1 MTKNF
6 VEKDKIMEVKLVNK
20 IKMIFFLC
28 LLICINLTLEC
39 SAFDRINFR
48 NITVEEGLSQATVEA
63 MLQDSKGYIW
73 IGTNDGLN
81 CYNGYKFKVYRQQK
95 NSENSIV
102 NNYIIDLEEDDKGNI
117 WVGTI
122 NGVSKINS
130 DKGIVTNYLQDKSK
144 GNLSHYNIGD
154 MIVLKNGEILVGTI
168 GGLDI
173 YNKETDSFQPFIEKG
188 KLTSEEIYSLDED
201 ENGDIWVGTT
211 TGLNKISY
219 ETKEVIQY
227 VSDGTENSIPD
238 DIIYKVYC
246 DKNDIIWVG
255 TYSKG
260 AAKINIKTN
269 EVTHYNEENWG
280 FEEKPGE
287 HIRNFYRDVNDTLW
301 ISSSGGLIKY
311 NDNEDKMKLYKN
323 KTYDKRSLVDDSI
336 FTVIEDKS
344 GMLWVGTYAGISV
357 FDPNN
362 SIKHYK
368 NDPFDNTTINH
379 NMVQGIYEDNDGFL
393 WVGTNAKGVNILD
406 RERNNIATVDIDN
419 SLNLSSNR
427 INDIEGY
434 NDLIF
439 LGTNNGLNII
449 DKKNNTLKVYKEA
462 EGLTSK
468 NIKNLFLD
476 DKNNLWIGTMNG
488 FCIFNVDTYEIFDI
502 NYLLG
507 DINVDDR
514 YSGAIF
520 QDSEGYYWL
529 GSFVNGGLTK
539 INPFTKEVTNY
550 RYDESDNSS
559 IIDNSIRC
567 IAEDKEGQIWIG
579 TSAGLSIYNKQSNKF
594 ANFTT
599 DNGLANNTI
608 YGILFDDGG
617 QPWLSTNGGISTYE
631 LGGHKFLNFNIVD
644 GLQSNEFNGEAY
656 LKTKDGELFFG
667 GINGM
672 NSFYPEDLK
681 VSEHITNVVLEDF
694 TVNGMKVED
703 INGKKF
709 KYDENNI
716 KMNVFLPD
724 YKNIR
729 GIRYYY
735 LLEGADSQWRLT
747 DTTSILFS
755 NLSPGKYRLRVR
767 AVNSKGFVSDESSVN
782 FEIRRPIWLRW
793 PATFIYMVIL
803 ALIIIHQKNKVKKL
817 DALVDRRTDE
827 LRMEM
832 DKNKKLFEKVI
843 KLERNKNSYFINLSH
858 ELRTPLN
865 VLHTTEQLI
874 TKLNREDNL
883 EKRKLD
889 HYLSII
895 RRNNTRLLTLINNL
909 IDISKL
915 DHGKYTISKKNVDIV
930 YLVEEVALSL
940 KEYVEEKGIELIIDP
955 EIEEKNINCDQNDI
969 ERCIINLISNATKF
983 TPVGGSITVLI
994 QDLNDKVRIIVSDT
1008 GIGIAK
1014 EYHELIFNRFNQVVD
1029 INAEVKGGSGL
1040 GLTITKQIIDL
1051 HNGSIKVESTVGEG
1065 SSFII
1070 ELPVE

>member
-1 MTKNF
+1 
-6 VEKDKIMEVKLVNK
+6 MEAGLGNK
-20 IKMIFFLC
+20 VRIAFYICFF
-28 LLICINLTLEC
+28 IWINLTLEC
-39 SAFDRINFR
+39 SAFDRMNFR
-48 NITVEEGLSQATVEA
+48 NITIEEGLSQATVET
-63 MLQDSKGYIW
+63 MLQDENGYIW

-95 NSENSIV
+95 KNENSIV
-102 NNYIIDLEEDDKGNI
+102 NNYIVDLEEDDKGNI

-122 NGVSKINS
+122 NGVSKINHS
-130 DKGIVTNYLQDKSK
+130 TGTITNYLQDKNE

-154 MIVLKNGEILVGTI
+154 MIILKNGEILIGTI

-173 YNKETDSFQPFIEKG
+173 YNESTDSFEPFIEKG

-201 ENGDIWVGTT
+201 DNGDIWLGTT
-211 TGLNKISY
+211 KGLNKISY
-219 ETKEVIQY
+219 ETKEVVQY
-227 VSDGTENSIPD
+227 VSDGTEDSIPD

-246 DKNDIIWVG
+246 DKNDVVWIG
-255 TYSKG
+255 TYSNG
-260 AAKINIKTN
+260 AAKVNMKTK
-269 EVTHYNEENWG
+269 EVTHYNKETWG

-287 HIRNFYRDVNDTLW
+287 HIRNFYRDSNDTLW

-311 NDNEDKMKLYKN
+311 NDSKDKMELYKH

-336 FTVIEDKS
+336 FTVIEDKG

-357 FDPNN
+357 FDPTN

-368 NDPFDNTTINH
+368 NDPFDKTTINQ
-379 NMVQGIYEDNDGFL
+379 NMVQGIYEDDEGYL
-393 WVGTNAKGVNILD
+393 WVGTNANGVNILD
-406 RERNNIATVDIDN
+406 KERNNIATVNVDN

-427 INDIEGY
+427 INDIVGY
-434 NDLIF
+434 KDLIF

-449 DKKNNTLKVYKEA
+449 DKSNGTLKVYKEA
-462 EGLTSK
+462 EGLVSK

-476 DKNNLWIGTMNG
+476 DKNNLWIGTMDG
-488 FCIFNVDTYEIFDI
+488 FCILNVDTNEIIDI
-502 NYLLG
+502 NYALG

-539 INPFTKEVTNY
+539 INPFTREVTNY
-550 RYDESDNSS
+550 IYDENNSSS

-567 IAEDKEGQIWIG
+567 IAEDKEGRIWIG
-579 TSAGLSIYNKQSNKF
+579 TSGGLSVYNKEINKF

-599 DNGLANNTI
+599 EHGLANNTI
-608 YGILFDDGG
+608 YGILFDDSG
-617 QPWLSTNGGISTYE
+617 QPWLSTNGGISTYNLE
-631 LGGHKFLNFNIVD
+631 DHKFINFNIVD

-656 LKTKDGELFFG
+656 LKAKDGELFFG

-672 NSFYPEDLK
+672 NSFYPQDLK
-681 VSEHITNVVLEDF
+681 VSEHITNVVFEDF
-694 TVNGMKVED
+694 TVNGMRVEN

-709 KYDENNI
+709 RHDENNI

-735 LLEGADSQWRLT
+735 LLEGADSEWRLA
-747 DTTSILFS
+747 DSTSILFS
-755 NLSPGKYRLRVR
+755 NLSSGKYNLRVR
-767 AVNSKGFVSDESSVN
+767 AVNSKGFVSDESNVN
-782 FEIRRPIWLRW
+782 FEIKRPIWLSW
-793 PATFIYMVIL
+793 PASFSYIVMI

-827 LRMEM
+827 LRAEM
-832 DKNKKLFEKVI
+832 NKNKKLFEKVI

-874 TKLNREDNL
+874 TTLNRDNNL
-883 EKRKLD
+883 EKSKLE

-915 DHGKYTISKKNVDIV
+915 DHGKYTINKKKVDIV

-940 KEYVEEKGIELIIDP
+940 KEYVEDKGIELIIDP
-955 EIEEKNINCDQNDI
+955 EVEEKNISCDQQDI

-983 TPVGGSITVLI
+983 TPIGGSITVLL
-994 QDLNDKVRIIVSDT
+994 QDLDDKVRIIIRDT
-1008 GIGIAK
+1008 GIGIAE
-1014 EYHELIFNRFNQVVD
+1014 EYQELIFNRFNQVVD

-1051 HNGSIKVESTVGEG
+1051 HNGSIKVKSKVGEG